1 VEGEEE
7 GGKKEEVAEE
17 GRSAEVLG
25 WSAEVLDWLVNTDL
39 FVRFFDVEVCFDR
52 RFLLKEEEFWT
63 ISSLHY
69 YLFIINLF
77 IHSQSLVRL
86 EYFIFTFIYLLF
98 GASV

>member
-1 VEGEEE
+1 MMAIGVGVDGWEEEVEGEEE
-7 GGKKEEVAEE
+7 GGKKEEVEEE
-17 GRSAEVLG
+17 GRFANMLG
-25 WSAEVLDWLVNTDL
+25 WSAEVLDWLVNADL

-69 YLFIINLF
+69 YLFIIKLF

-86 EYFIFTFIYLLF
+86 D
-98 GASV
+98 